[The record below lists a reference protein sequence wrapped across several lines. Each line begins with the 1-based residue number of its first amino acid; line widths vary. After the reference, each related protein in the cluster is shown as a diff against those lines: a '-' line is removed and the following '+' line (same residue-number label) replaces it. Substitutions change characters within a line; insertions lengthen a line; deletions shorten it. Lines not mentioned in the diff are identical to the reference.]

1 MTAPGA
7 PQALQSSVRPT
18 ARAQAR
24 SMKERRSVV
33 EPLPRPAARPNPMNQ
48 ERLGPTVAVGSRQE
62 RADSTTVPS
71 ESGIGANRPARPR
84 MARARSPPELNSRT
98 ALRPAEQERLA
109 AREPEPE
116 PEQAEAVARTAA
128 ARKAAGRR
136 PAAARPTQAPAL
148 QERAA
153 AKEGSAAVRPSCPSS
168 ARALPPAAARMR
180 AAIPRSAEGRACREP
195 PGGPWASPTSA
206 PEPREVR
213 RERPKC
219 PGRAWRAMP
228 PAGPSLEMTMAAP
241 RQSAPSGSAC
251 ELQARE
257 VPRSRRL
264 PLTGLA
270 RRAERVAPPSYAD
283 GVSALAC
290 RGCRRPAPSPPGLCM
305 RIRPTSGGEPPLSR
319 FRPEIS
325 DVKQQSRS
333 AEVWHPGPG
342 VEGHESTEPSITRRP
357 DAIPGTVMSASSEC
371 APAPSVSPPR
381 TWTTTRL
388 PSGRS
393 SRRGSGASAAWVSI
407 WS

>member
-7 PQALQSSVRPT
+7 PQALQSSVYPT

-33 EPLPRPAARPNPMNQ
+33 EPLPRPAARPNRMNQ
-48 ERLGPTVAVGSRQE
+48 GRLGLTVAVGSRQE

-71 ESGIGANRPARPR
+71 GSGLGANRPARPK
-84 MARARSPPELNSRT
+84 MARARSPPELHSMT
-98 ALRPAEQERLA
+98 ALRPAEQERLG
-109 AREPEPE
+109 AREPEP
-116 PEQAEAVARTAA
+116 AEAVARKAVA
-128 ARKAAGRR
+128 QKAAGPR
-136 PAAARPTQAPAL
+136 PAAARSTQAPAL
-148 QERAA
+148 QERAVA
-153 AKEGSAAVRPSCPSS
+153 TVEPAAVRPSS
-168 ARALPPAAARMR
+168 ARVLPPAAARMR

-206 PEPREVR
+206 PERREVR

-219 PGRAWRAMP
+219 PGRALRAMP

-251 ELQARE
+251 EPQARE
-257 VPRSRRL
+257 VPRSKRL
-264 PLTGLA
+264 PLTGPA
-270 RRAERVAPPSYAD
+270 MRAEPVAPPSSAD

-325 DVKQQSRS
+325 DVKQQLRS
-333 AEVWHPGPG
+333 AEVWH
-342 VEGHESTEPSITRRP
+342 
-357 DAIPGTVMSASSEC
+357 
-371 APAPSVSPPR
+371 
-381 TWTTTRL
+381 
-388 PSGRS
+388 
-393 SRRGSGASAAWVSI
+393 
-407 WS
+407 